1 MSTLLEQASL
11 VLIPSGYKEDV
22 VYSQIPTSGA
32 GDLSFTRASNGTRVN
47 SAGLVEVVAWN
58 LAEQSETFDNAIW
71 VKTTDGQVTISANA
85 TTAPNGTTTADKM
98 IASAN
103 AGFHCVAQTRS
114 LVAGVYTISVYAKAS
129 EYTFLQIFDSLT
141 TDFANFNLT
150 TGAVATVDQYTA
162 TIENVG
168 NGWYRCTAS
177 KSNPS
182 GNFVFRYGIVTTG
195 TATRGESFTGNGVN
209 GLFIWGA
216 QLNIGSTAKP
226 YFPTTDR
233 LNVPR
238 LTYQNGGGGCPSLLL
253 EKQSTN
259 LFTYSEQIDN
269 AAWFYN
275 NLTITANQAISP
287 DGTQNA
293 DLLDDGTASSTQ
305 HWIYQG
311 TSFSNSTAYTISFYA
326 KYVSRQY
333 MTVNIYNG
341 SSSQYVAYNIQNGTI
356 LGSTGDVTASITS
369 VGNGWYKIVY
379 TRTMAASG
387 SPNFRIGLAD
397 DTGSET
403 YTGSNKQVYVWGF
416 QCEPSSY
423 VTSYIPTTSA
433 SATRVADAC
442 LTASVTSLIGQ
453 TEGVMFIDFNK
464 TASLANSF
472 FLLSNI
478 AGTTAG
484 SYQNG
489 VYIFQIENSALV
501 CDGFMGNVQQFGFIL
516 SALSIGRHKIAVAYK
531 ANDFAIYVDGVLAGT
546 DTSGTVPQ
554 MNYLT
559 IGGGVDVANQS
570 QSVNQV
576 ALFKTK
582 LTNAELIALTTL

>member
-1 MSTLLEQASL
+1 MSDLLNSASL
-11 VLIPSGYKEDV
+11 VMIPSGYKEDV
-22 VYSQIPTSGA
+22 VYSQIPTDGS
-32 GDLSFTRASNGTRVN
+32 GDLSFTRASNGTRIN
-47 SAGLVEVVAWN
+47 SAGLVEVCPWN
-58 LAEQSETFDNAIW
+58 LCTYSEDQTQWTSQNA
-71 VKTTDGQVTISANA
+71 TTVTANT
-85 TTAPNGTTTADKM
+85 TTAPNGTLTADTVTPTAGYDDHYNGIGLSSQVGELTAFIYVKPNGYNFFDWG
-98 IASAN
+98 IWNQSSYLVRATFDLVNLTYTFTN
-103 AGFHCVAQTRS
+103 AG
-114 LVAGVYTISVYAKAS
+114 
-129 EYTFLQIFDSLT
+129 
-141 TDFANFNLT
+141 
-150 TGAVATVDQYTA
+150 TA
-162 TIENVG
+162 TIESVG
-168 NGWYRCTAS
+168 NGWLKCGISGSNASLSTIDLYYRVR
-177 KSNPS
+177 P
-182 GNFVFRYGIVTTG
+182 TG
-195 TATRGESFTGNGVN
+195 GAGFFTGNGTS
-209 GLFIWGA
+209 GAFIWGA

-259 LFTYSEQIDN
+259 IATYSEDATQWN
-269 AAWFYN
+269 KGSN
-275 NLTITANQAISP
+275 VGSITVTADQTISP

-293 DLLDDGTASSTQ
+293 DKVQFPAVGSGSQYAVLFFPFTATA
-305 HWIYQG
+305 
-311 TSFSNSTAYTISFYA
+311 TAYTGSMWLKGNSGGEVVWLNFTKDGINYTQTLCTLTTSWQRFTLSSTLTSGADNFQIGVDTRDSAESA
-326 KYVSRQY
+326 KPAQ
-333 MTVNIYNG
+333 
-341 SSSQYVAYNIQNGTI
+341 TI
-356 LGSTGDVTASITS
+356 
-369 VGNGWYKIVY
+369 
-379 TRTMAASG
+379 
-387 SPNFRIGLAD
+387 F
-397 DTGSET
+397 
-403 YTGSNKQVYVWGF
+403 VWGR
-416 QCEPSSY
+416 QLEQSSY
-423 VTSYIPTTSA
+423 PTSYIPTTSS